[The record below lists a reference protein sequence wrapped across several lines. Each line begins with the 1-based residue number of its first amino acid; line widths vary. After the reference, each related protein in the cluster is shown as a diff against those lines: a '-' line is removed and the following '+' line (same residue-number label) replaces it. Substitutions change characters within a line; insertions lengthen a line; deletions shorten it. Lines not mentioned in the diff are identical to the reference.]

1 MSSALTLLQKAP
13 GGEEVEEEEEAEEE
27 EKAEE
32 VAEEQMKEKVERKE
46 LLIGNLGTREITKCE
61 VPEN

>member
-1 MSSALTLLQKAP
+1 M
-13 GGEEVEEEEEAEEE
+13 EEEEEAEEE